1 MGICSTSPTAMA
13 ASSASAL
20 SLLLSAALAAAAGG
34 ERDGGGAAAAAAAAA
49 AATAAA
55 AVPPPPRPAVDP
67 ASGKLLFVDRAVL
80 SHASSGVE
88 LEMHEAQKLGA
99 VITATEPWEAAAV
112 YAYNTMVRV
121 NDTTFFMYYDV
132 IASNGAT
139 VGDTPT
145 LRFTALAVSNDG
157 THFTKPNL
165 GGQTDCDKFSA
176 FSF

>member
-1 MGICSTSPTAMA
+1 MGICSATPTAMA

-49 AATAAA
+49 TAAA
-55 AVPPPPRPAVDP
+55 AVPPPPRRAVDP

-80 SHASSGVE
+80 SHASSGIE

-139 VGDTPT
+139 VGDTLT

-165 GGQTDCDKFSA
+165 GGQTDCDKYS